1 VVKPGAGNAAAEMED
16 ARGWGNN
23 KILGID
29 DFTVFL
35 QVFSLNWP

>member
-1 VVKPGAGNAAAEMED
+1 MVKPGAGNAAAEMEE
-16 ARGWGNN
+16 AWGLRNN

-35 QVFSLNWP
+35 QVFSLN